1 MGTGMAER
9 VATEGPDEPRKLLEV
24 HTRVGPAP
32 ARNGIVGEGQRHHG
46 DDGGLVG

>member
-1 MGTGMAER
+1 MGAGMAER
-9 VATEGPDEPRKLLEV
+9 VAAEGPHELRKLLEV

-32 ARNGIVGEGQRHHG
+32 ARDGIVGEGQLHHG